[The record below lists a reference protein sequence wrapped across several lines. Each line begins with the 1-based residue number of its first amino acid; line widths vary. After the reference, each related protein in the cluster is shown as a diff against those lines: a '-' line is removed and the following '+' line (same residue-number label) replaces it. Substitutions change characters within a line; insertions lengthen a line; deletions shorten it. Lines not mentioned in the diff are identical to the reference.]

1 MTVYT
6 LVSNC
11 GFAKILRFTNKSL
24 NFQRISIMINWIYW
38 VIQFYWIIDK
48 IESPLLII

>member
-1 MTVYT
+1 MTVFT

-11 GFAKILRFTNKSL
+11 EFAKILRFTNKSPD
-24 NFQRISIMINWIYW
+24 FQRISIMINLVYW

-48 IESPLLII
+48 IEYPLLII